1 VKGRSLTRVARALT
15 LTAVLGT
22 AARAHADSL
31 PMRGLADSRIRT
43 VLYSPDEVYRLY
55 GFVGYHLDLEFASD
69 EVFVGLSAGD
79 PEAVTYSAHENVL
92 TLRPKAASAQMN
104 LTVSTTKRR
113 YYFEYT
119 TAAHPPSRF
128 AEEVMYAVRFMYP
141 ANPAA
146 QGSLTP
152 EQRVARDL
160 ALAQKNRPKNVDY
173 WFCGNREIKPV
184 AASDDGVHTRLT
196 FAAKAEL
203 PALFVRNDDGSESLL
218 NFSMD
223 AGDVVI
229 HRVAAKFVVRR
240 GRLTGCIVNKGFVG
254 SGERLE
260 SGTIAPDVTR
270 ERKDAPP

>member
-1 VKGRSLTRVARALT
+1 MKDFTLGAWMFILLLGMKGPI
-15 LTAVLGT
+15 
-22 AARAHADSL
+22 HADSL
-31 PMRGLADSRIRT
+31 PMRGVTDSRIRT
-43 VLYSPDEVYRLY
+43 VLYSPDDVYRLY
-55 GFVGYHLDLEFASD
+55 GFVGYALDLEFASD

-92 TLRPKAASAQMN
+92 TLRPKAASSQMN

-113 YYFEYT
+113 YYFEYSI
-119 TAAHPPSRF
+119 AAHSTSRF
-128 AEEVMYAVRFMYP
+128 ADETMYAVRFMYP
-141 ANPAA
+141 AIPAA

-160 ALAQKNRPKNVDY
+160 ALAQKNRPRNVDY
-173 WFCGNREIKPV
+173 WFCGNSTIRPT

-203 PALFVRNDDGSESLL
+203 PAIFVSNDDGSESLL

-229 HRVAAKFVVRR
+229 HRVAARFIVRR
-240 GRLTGCIVNKGFVG
+240 GRLTGCIVNKGFAG

-270 ERKDAPP
+270 ERKAAPP